1 MRTTT
6 KIMAATLAMLVATPA
21 LADDAGID
29 SSDMMEQVKP
39 QAIDAITPAVDGFS
53 IQSLNGGS
61 INDFMATAPVMFEQ
75 GYRLSAAEDQ
85 YANQESAG
93 IIALFVPEEF
103 AFRSNEQDTG
113 VDASLPGRFLS
124 SSTRSDFLSQNGP
137 ANRDKSSLGV
147 RFGF

>member
-1 MRTTT
+1 MRKAT
-6 KIMAATLAMLVATPA
+6 KILATILAALITTPA

-29 SSDMMEQVKP
+29 SSSMMEQIKP
-39 QAIDAITPAVDGFS
+39 QAIDAITPDVGGFD
-53 IQSLNGGS
+53 IQSLNDAS
-61 INDFMATAPVMFEQ
+61 TRDFMATAPAMFEQ

-85 YANQESAG
+85 YANQESIG
-93 IIALFVPEEF
+93 IAALFVPEEF
-103 AFRSNEQDTG
+103 AFRSNAQDTG